1 LSRGIDKNCNL
12 SIVKAVSSLRKGEK
26 MPGAMT
32 LDRVND
38 AETEEKEKL
47 DRFFAVTKT
56 SVYRVESEKD
66 ENRDP
71 IVEKIALRGVSR
83 LSVGG
88 RLHNGD
94 FVGIMKAGL
103 VLYIEDHP
111 KSGRIQKPE
120 EVNTAFWGGHTSAIV
135 GLFLEKDDAMNC
147 NHTPFLQI
155 CDPRWRKETEKTLR
169 AIGENH
175 PVFIL
180 SLWDPISY
188 D

>member
-1 LSRGIDKNCNL
+1 
-12 SIVKAVSSLRKGEK
+12 
-26 MPGAMT
+26 MPGTMT

-56 SVYRVESEKD
+56 SAYRVESEKD

-71 IVEKIALRGVSR
+71 IVEKIALRGESR
-83 LSVGG
+83 VQVGEC
-88 RLHNGD
+88 LHNGD
-94 FVGIMKAGL
+94 FVGIMKGGL
-103 VLYIEDHP
+103 VLYLEDHP

-120 EVNTAFWGGHTSAIV
+120 EVNTAFWGGHTSAII
-135 GLFLEKDDAMNC
+135 GLFLRVEGAMICHDSKN
-147 NHTPFLQI
+147 LEI
-155 CDPRWRKETEKTLR
+155 CDPRWRKETEETLR
-169 AIGENH
+169 AIGNSH

-180 SLWDPISY
+180 SVWDPISY